1 VSLARAGAVPENG
14 KRRREMESK
23 NGTAILT
30 LSTDKKSRP
39 ICSVA
44 DIEVSKQKG
53 SEGWLHIT
61 LSTGTQIHFSREAT
75 EAIRTKLTT
84 VPVSVV

>member
-1 VSLARAGAVPENG
+1 
-14 KRRREMESK
+14 MESK
-23 NGTAILT
+23 NGSAILT

-44 DIEVSKQKG
+44 DIEVSKKKG

-84 VPVSVV
+84 GARREEQRWVNSVPFIG